1 MTTPEATPERF
12 AKIRAI
18 YLAAARLAASE
29 RAEFIAT
36 ECANDTALAEE
47 VHALLALGDADEADV
62 NAAIADVATRLRN
75 TMDNDVLPD
84 GVGPY
89 RVLDTLGHGGMG
101 RVYLAERADGHFDQK
116 VAIKLVDRNR
126 LSTELVARFRS
137 ERQILASLDHANI
150 ARLTDGGE
158 TDDGIPYLVMEYV
171 DGTPVDQYCDA
182 ATLTISERL
191 ELFIRI
197 CEAVEYAHRNLVV
210 HRDLKPSNILV
221 TESGVPKLLDFGIA
235 KLLSRDSIDYTMAVT
250 VGDARLMT
258 PRNASPEQVR
268 GDAITTATDIYALGL
283 LLYELLTGRFPYDSD
298 GQAGYTL
305 EKQICESEPARPS
318 ARVTQLDDT
327 ADSIQTAR
335 RVPTAEQLRRQLAG
349 DLDNIVLVAMR
360 KEPERRYA
368 TVRELADDVRAY
380 LDHRPIRARG
390 DSLHYRTGKFLRRN
404 PGGVALATGSLVIV
418 AALIAS
424 YTYRLGLERDR
435 AELEAAKAV
444 EVAGFMTSLFKEA
457 DPRLRGSEP
466 MSITDMLNRGAD
478 RARLDLVGQP
488 ELQAS
493 LMATIGESFHNLWE
507 LERARDYLQAALP
520 GFETTLGA
528 NHPDVLRIRYTLGMS
543 TSFLGDYE
551 AGMALHRQNYEQ
563 LVEQH
568 GRNSAE
574 AATELH
580 QIAFTQSVL
589 GQHEEAERNFLELIA
604 IFRSLGDEGRLGLST
619 GLYEYATLLNKLD
632 RGEEDLALT
641 KEALA
646 IREALY
652 GNKHPHY
659 AAVLNNLANSYWS
672 LQRFDEAGELMRENM
687 AIQRELY
694 GDTSIPYG
702 VSLMNYSS
710 YLSQTKRFEE
720 ASEYLANA
728 LPIYRDGY
736 GEDHPRY
743 AYLHENLGGNFQ
755 DRGDFDT
762 AEQYFNIAI
771 DILAARFGENHLEV
785 AITRSRYG
793 NMLVEL
799 ERYEDARVQ
808 LEPTVTTMREAFG
821 EAHSRTTTAR
831 QRLANA
837 YVGLGRTDDALDCL
851 QISIDALTPPANS
864 LRDNLLSLLDD
875 KASMLAQ
882 TGDTDTALSS
892 IETAL
897 SLWQSMG
904 VIENSRFAFLDAT
917 YAEVLAASGER
928 DAAIAFVLER
938 ERFYTD
944 EFGAEFEHISTLRG
958 VLTELGVSREPT
970 ER

>member
-18 YLAAARLAASE
+18 YLAAARLDGSE
-29 RAEFIAT
+29 RAEYIAT
-36 ECANDTALAEE
+36 KCAGDTALANE
-47 VHALLALGDADEADV
+47 VHELLALGDADEADV
-62 NAAIADVATRLRN
+62 NAAIADVATRLRS
-75 TMDNDVLPD
+75 TMDNDALPD

-89 RVLDTLGHGGMG
+89 RILDTLGHGGMG

-126 LSTELVARFRS
+126 LSPELIARFRS

-158 TDDGIPYLVMEYV
+158 TDDGIPYLVMEYI
-171 DGTPVDQYCDA
+171 DGTPVDAFCDA

-197 CEAVEYAHRNLVV
+197 CDAVDYAHRNLVV

-221 TESGVPKLLDFGIA
+221 TENGVPKLLDFGIA

-327 ADSIQTAR
+327 ANSIQSAR

-368 TVRELADDVRAY
+368 SVRELADDVRAY

-390 DSLHYRTGKFLRRN
+390 DSLHYRTAKFLRRN
-404 PGGVALATGSLVIV
+404 PGGVALATGSLIVV
-418 AALIAS
+418 AALITS
-424 YTYRLGLERDR
+424 YTYRLGVERDR

-444 EVAGFMTSLFKEA
+444 EVAGFMTNLFKEA
-457 DPRLRGSEP
+457 DPRLRGSQP
-466 MSITDMLNRGAD
+466 MSITDMLDRGAE
-478 RARLDLVGQP
+478 RAKTDLGDQP

-493 LMATIGESFHNLWE
+493 LMATIGESFHNMWE
-507 LERARDYLQAALP
+507 LERARDYLQAELPAL
-520 GFETTLGA
+520 ETKLGA
-528 NHPDVLRIRYTLGMS
+528 DHPDVLRIRYTLGMS
-543 TSFLGDYE
+543 TSFLGNYE
-551 AGMALHRQNYEQ
+551 AGMALHQQNYDR

-568 GRNSAE
+568 GERSAE

-580 QIAFTQSVL
+580 QIAFTQSML
-589 GQHEEAERNFLELIA
+589 GQHEEAERNFLEVID

-632 RGEEDLALT
+632 RTEEDLALT

-652 GNKHPHY
+652 GKKHPHY

-687 AIQRELY
+687 GIQRELY

-702 VSLMNYSS
+702 VSLMNYGA
-710 YLSQTKRFEE
+710 YLAETKRFDE
-720 ASEYLANA
+720 AGEYFANA

-755 DRGDFDT
+755 DRGNFDK
-762 AEQYFNIAI
+762 AEEYYNIAI
-771 DILAARFGENHLEV
+771 DILAEGFGETHLEV
-785 AITRSRYG
+785 AITRARYG
-793 NMLVEL
+793 SMLLEL
-799 ERYEDARVQ
+799 ERFDDARVQ
-808 LEPTVTTMREAFG
+808 LEPTVNTMREAFE
-821 EAHSRTTTAR
+821 EAHSRTATAR

-837 YVGLGRTDDALDCL
+837 YFGLGRTDEALDCL
-851 QISIDALTPPANS
+851 QISIDAITPPADS
-864 LRDNLLSLLDD
+864 LRDNLLALLDD
-875 KASMLAQ
+875 KASMLMQ
-882 TGDTDTALSS
+882 DGDINDASNTIEKALA
-892 IETAL
+892 IWED
-897 SLWQSMG
+897 MG
-904 VIENSRFAFLDAT
+904 VMNNPHFVFLDVT
-917 YAEVLAASGER
+917 YAEVLTARGER
-928 DAAIAFVLER
+928 DAAIAYLLQRR
-938 ERFYTD
+938 ELLIEQSVEDVESLGILNRALD
-944 EFGAEFEHISTLRG
+944 EYGIRQL
-958 VLTELGVSREPT
+958 
-970 ER
+970 